1 MKMLSDQE
9 KQTLAAMSHQ
19 QLAKLLALIRE
30 AKAMFGSGV
39 MPQSAIKAMTDVV
52 DDKLAR
58 EIVSDLRSGV
68 GEPGGFLGPEKR
80 RAKEKGSG
88 WQAPSP
94 LESPPG
100 VAICDQ
106 MMDVQDAL
114 DKRDLEKRLRGG

>member
-1 MKMLSDQE
+1 MSALM
-9 KQTLAAMSHQ
+9 AAMVAPDETPTRWR
-19 QLAKLLALIRE
+19 LEKGG
-30 AKAMFGSGV
+30 K
-39 MPQSAIKAMTDVV
+39 MTDVV

-68 GEPGGFLGPEKR
+68 GEPGGFLGPETV
-80 RAKEKGSG
+80 AKEKGSG